1 LRPGQHVA
9 PQGFEFKSAVAQPLT
24 GLQDITSKPDPQ
36 GGMFIPRLVFP
47 LEGFEEVAAV
57 AVEDGNRD
65 RHAHEELVS
74 AKFLGA
80 FPPTL
85 IVGSGMRRAR
95 SSAVT
100 EVRRV
105 ISTEA
110 RFRTGDA
117 SIRCSIRR
125 RYWRKRVDVSL
136 CTFESRDRIAP
147 EPCQSLTG
155 NPQLT
160 LSLSQFDPDPAS
172 ATRAL
177 SPRRERLFRR

>member
-80 FPPTL
+80 FHPDADRWVRHAPGTL
-85 IVGSGMRRAR
+85 QR
-95 SSAVT
+95 S
-100 EVRRV
+100 
-105 ISTEA
+105 
-110 RFRTGDA
+110 
-117 SIRCSIRR
+117 
-125 RYWRKRVDVSL
+125 
-136 CTFESRDRIAP
+136 DRGAP
-147 EPCQSLTG
+147 SDLDRGPL
-155 NPQLT
+155 
-160 LSLSQFDPDPAS
+160 
-172 ATRAL
+172 
-177 SPRRERLFRR
+177 